1 MLASKFFSSAP
12 GIKRG
17 TSLLSRNSL
26 SVSCRNNSV
35 WSKVQMGP
43 EDPIL
48 GVSVAFNKDTDPKKI
63 NLGVGAYRDDNGK
76 PFILETV
83 REAEKKIYEA
93 KMDHEYA
100 PIGGLPQ
107 FNKLCQELQLGSDSQ
122 VIKEKR
128 AVTVQCL
135 SGTGAL
141 RVGADFMER
150 FIDLPGENRKIVY
163 LPTPTWGNHIPIYG
177 DAGFQVKNYKYYDEK
192 TCGLDFQ
199 GLTNDIKN
207 APKQS
212 LFLFHAC
219 AHNPTGVDPNL
230 KQWQEISNLCKEKG
244 HFVFFDLAYQGFA
257 SGSPEQDA
265 SAVRLFIKDGHN
277 VGIAQSFAKNFGLY
291 GERIGCLTFLG
302 KDQKEAEILESQ
314 LKILIRPMYS
324 NPPVHGA
331 RIVSTIL
338 GDPALNAKWRV
349 EVDKMAKRIITMR
362 QLLVDN
368 LKGLGSKKDWSHI
381 TNQIG
386 MFAYTGL
393 KPEQVDKMTKDF
405 HVYLTKNGRISIAG
419 ITSHNVG
426 HLSKAMH
433 EVTK

>member
-1 MLASKFFSSAP
+1 MLCSKLFSPAS
-12 GIKRG
+12 GLKRA
-17 TSLLSRNSL
+17 TSLFSTNSFVASRRS
-26 SVSCRNNSV
+26 NSV

-48 GVSVAFNKDTDPKKI
+48 GVTVAFNKDTDPKKI

-76 PFILETV
+76 PYVLEVV
-83 REAEKKIYEA
+83 REAEKRIFEA
-93 KMDHEYA
+93 NMDHEYA
-100 PIGGLPQ
+100 AIGGVAQ
-107 FNKLCQELQLGSDSQ
+107 FNKLCQELQLGNDSQ

-150 FIDLPGENRKIVY
+150 WIDLPGDNRKTIY
-163 LPTPTWGNHIPIYG
+163 LPNPTWGNHIPIYG
-177 DAGFQVKNYKYYDEK
+177 DAGFQVKTYKYYDEK

-199 GLTNDIKN
+199 GLKTDLKN
-207 APKQS
+207 APNQS

-219 AHNPTGVDPNL
+219 AHNPTGVDPDM
-230 KQWQEISNLCKEKG
+230 KQWQEMSSICKEKG
-244 HFVFFDLAYQGFA
+244 HFTFFDLAYQGFA
-257 SGSPEQDA
+257 SGSPEKDA
-265 SAVRLFIKDGHN
+265 GPVRLFIKDGHN

-291 GERIGCLTFLG
+291 GERIGSLTFLT
-302 KDQKEAEILESQ
+302 KDQKEAEAVESQ

-362 QLLVDN
+362 QALVDS
-368 LKGLGSKKDWSHI
+368 LKALGSKKDWSHI
-381 TNQIG
+381 TKQIG

-393 KPEQVDKMTKDF
+393 KPEQVDRMMKEY

-419 ITSHNVG
+419 ITSHNVK
-426 HLSKAMH
+426 HLALAMH
-433 EVTK
+433 EVSK